1 MQCLQ
6 RLCKTKMYIIAALV
20 FCLSLS
26 GCTSPAEFT
35 EDSSSQSE
43 SPSAAE
49 VRFPDYVY
57 DPENAGYSVGNYAA
71 VREDGYYLVINRV
84 LHFFDIRQDILFP
97 LCTKVSCLHKDQTCD
112 GYIYDF
118 SKSTGYNGW
127 SSNACDNRI
136 YYDGGNL
143 YTVGVHSDKGRVL
156 FRYDKDYHE
165 REEIVWLEDYKN
177 APFIRCIQDSILF
190 HSGYVYYVTWLYQE
204 DKVSEPEYET
214 EFTAWRCRPDQ
225 KTEPEKLFSFECMT
239 TAELRGVRT
248 CAFNG
253 GIYYFIEHEK
263 HYRIPDEEL
272 KEGDLPYQVTGA
284 SARIYRYDEKNEQE
298 ELIWSYAGDR
308 TVSLFEAEGA
318 IPSNRVFTTPL
329 TCGDSLVNEEGDY
342 IYFAGY
348 PERYEQG
355 LMPTSIS
362 MVNLESRE
370 GKVLYQTPYM
380 WIEQLRTDGKYY
392 YFKECGKKH
401 TYVTAIDREGNL
413 IRRYEMPLDEAFIES
428 ERKREQSLREM
439 LAQAKTEEE
448 RAGIQEALERLLT
461 EEGDPGSLRLL
472 VTDGRYITL
481 GSYGGSPVYKNL
493 SSRVPGFSRSRL
505 SFEVDDGIGVIDTE
519 AFISGKDVE
528 IRQIYERMEVFN

>member
-1 MQCLQ
+1 
-6 RLCKTKMYIIAALV
+6 MYKIAHIAVVIILL
-20 FCLSLS
+20 FLS

-35 EDSSSQSE
+35 TDPVSQSE
-43 SPSAAE
+43 SPSEAA
-49 VRFPDYVY
+49 VLFPDYVY
-57 DPENAGYSVGNYAA
+57 DPDAARYYSGNYA
-71 VREDGYYLVINRV
+71 VSNEDGYYLVINRV
-84 LHFFDIRQDILFP
+84 LHFFDIRQDTLFP
-97 LCTKVSCLHKDQTCD
+97 LCTKASCLHRDQTCD
-112 GYIYDF
+112 GYVYDF
-118 SKSTGYNGW
+118 SKSARNDLYVNGW
-127 SSNACDNRI
+127 SANARDGRI
-136 YYDGGNL
+136 YYNQDHL
-143 YTVGVHSDKGRVL
+143 YTVGVHPDKGIVL
-156 FRYDKDYHE
+156 FRYNKDYHE
-165 REEIVWLEDYKN
+165 QEEIVWLEDYRN
-177 APFIRCIQDSILF
+177 APFIRCIQDSLLF

-204 DKVSEPEYET
+204 DKAAGLEYET
-214 EFTAWRCRPDQ
+214 EFTAWRYRLDQ
-225 KTEPEKLFSFECMT
+225 KTEPEKLFVFEFGK
-239 TAELRGVRT
+239 TAAQRSVRT

-253 GIYYFIEHEK
+253 GIYYFIEHESQ
-263 HYRIPDEEL
+263 YIIPDAEL
-272 KEGDLPYQVTGA
+272 KEGDLPYQVTAA

-298 ELIWSYAGDR
+298 ELIWSYAGDQ
-308 TVSLFEAEGA
+308 TVGLFEAEGA
-318 IPSNRVFTTPL
+318 IPSNRTFSTPMYS
-329 TCGDSLVNEEGDY
+329 GDSVVNAEGDY
-342 IYFAGY
+342 AYLAGY

-401 TYVTAIDREGNL
+401 IYVTAIDREGNL

-439 LAQAKTEEE
+439 LAQANTEEE

-493 SSRVPGFSRSRL
+493 SSRVPCFSQSRL
-505 SFEVDDGIGVIDTE
+505 SFEVDDGIGLIDTE

-528 IRQIYERMEVFN
+528 IRQIYERMEGYGD